1 MGAARGTNDNQ
12 DGRIAEMHPGCKAM
26 LTLGL
31 IMLGLL
37 TVVAIAGFVALCDRV

>member
-12 DGRIAEMHPGCKAM
+12 EGRIAKMHPGGEAM

-37 TVVAIAGFVALCDRV
+37 TFAAIAGFVALCDRV